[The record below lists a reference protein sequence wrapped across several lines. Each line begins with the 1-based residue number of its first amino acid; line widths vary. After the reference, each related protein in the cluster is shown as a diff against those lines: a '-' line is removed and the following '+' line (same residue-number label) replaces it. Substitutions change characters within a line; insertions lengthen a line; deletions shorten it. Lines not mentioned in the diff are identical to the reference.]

1 MFAGERPVM
10 KVRTRH
16 RVVTSLDEAI
26 ANIATYTR
34 GVETHQGLAARIKQH
49 PAWYAARDNQGRW
62 MFGPSKFV
70 GYYGADAGDYL
81 ASYDRRDGREAEP
94 ALANWFVQVDL
105 QSALGR
111 ELWQEFI
118 RFAERFGKTPN
129 SRWRVSVPEEEL
141 IARAASERRTADADV
156 ARRIAYDPDICG
168 GRPRIAGTRVRV
180 SDIVA
185 ALAEGASVSE
195 ILQDFPYLSAE
206 DISAALNYAA
216 KAVDHRILKAA

>member
-1 MFAGERPVM
+1 MNIRA
-10 KVRTRH
+10 RH
-16 RVVTSLDEAI
+16 RVVASLHEAI
-26 ANIATYTR
+26 ANIATYVR
-34 GVETHQGLAARIKQH
+34 SVETHGGLAARIRQH
-49 PAWYAARDNQGRW
+49 PAWYAAKDKQGHW

-70 GYYGADAGDYL
+70 GYHAANASDYL
-81 ASYDRRDGREAEP
+81 AGYSRKDGREAEP
-94 ALANWFVQVDL
+94 ALANWFVQVDME
-105 QSALGR
+105 SPLGR
-111 ELWQEFI
+111 ELHREFI

-129 SRWRVSVPEEEL
+129 ARWRVSVTEEEL
-141 IARAASERRTADADV
+141 IAGGASERRTSDADL
-156 ARRIAYDPDICG
+156 AARIAYDPDICG

-185 ALAEGASVSE
+185 ALAEGASASE